1 MEDKIQLAEKY
12 TRIDKDTIVHNN
24 KYYGVPLN
32 PTDEYSTRRLIVDIA
47 ITKVDG
53 NFSSGSTLDK
63 VTHTDASLGTAVIQK
78 FFKFLE
84 NPHTEDFEFLSADD
98 FDSSGFKYKLLGV
111 AEKELVSEIKDI
123 PMQQVAIKEPEVII
137 ADDLRSTANLITN
150 KAVNLYEDTQPENMK
165 KIQTKRKSK

>member
-1 MEDKIQLAEKY
+1 M
-12 TRIDKDTIVHNN
+12 
-24 KYYGVPLN
+24 
-32 PTDEYSTRRLIVDIA
+32 
-47 ITKVDG
+47 
-53 NFSSGSTLDK
+53 
-63 VTHTDASLGTAVIQK
+63 IQK